1 MRRQYAL
8 RIGWPGAASVA
19 VMSNESILLLRGVV
33 TLACLVGVPAVAL
46 VGVSGERPSAVR
58 EAATP
63 TAKVP
68 RQASERD
75 RPSRGTHAVA
85 KNPSVVNSA
94 PNPPTATIRNVT
106 AAEPLAASA
115 AIAAAPDLMTRQLA
129 RLQELG
135 ATYYRLESAP
145 HSAADFSFHCR
156 VAGVER
162 PFEAADPVATNA
174 IAQVLSQIEAL
185 GERRES
191 TAAAPASVYR
201 R

>member
-1 MRRQYAL
+1 MRAAYWRVC
-8 RIGWPGAASVA
+8 AASIA
-19 VMSNESILLLRGVV
+19 VMSNESILLLRGAV

-46 VGVSGERPSAVR
+46 VGVSGERPTATR

-63 TAKVP
+63 ETNGP
-68 RQASERD
+68 RQAPEREQPTPD
-75 RPSRGTHAVA
+75 AHAVG
-85 KNPSVVNSA
+85 KKPSTAGTA
-94 PNPPTATIRNVT
+94 PNLPTATIRNVT
-106 AAEPLAASA
+106 AAEPFAASA
-115 AIAAAPDLMTRQLA
+115 AIASAPDLMTRQLA

-156 VAGVER
+156 VAGIER
-162 PFEAADPVATNA
+162 PFEAADPVAANA
-174 IAQVLSQIEAL
+174 IAQVLAEIEAV

-191 TAAAPASVYR
+191 MAATPASVYR